1 MLGKGSTQGLDDTKI
16 TAEAKCSINFTEF
29 KKRFVLSLHYCGSN
43 SFLFVSATKMYQFK
57 GKGSEIK
64 PYILS
69 FDNIL
74 KDFTIDN
81 MIKTGLNRF

>member
-1 MLGKGSTQGLDDTKI
+1 MLGKGSTQWLDDTKI
-16 TAEAKCSINFTEF
+16 TAEAKCSINFAEF

-57 GKGSEIK
+57 AKGSEIK

-69 FDNIL
+69 FRNIL